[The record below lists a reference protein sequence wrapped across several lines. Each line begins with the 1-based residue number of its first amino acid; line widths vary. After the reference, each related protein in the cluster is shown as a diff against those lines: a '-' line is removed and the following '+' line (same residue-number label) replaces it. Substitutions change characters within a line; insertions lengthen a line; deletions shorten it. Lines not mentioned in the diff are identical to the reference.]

1 MTDEVPNSETKE
13 ELEPPLSPSLY
24 PLPNIDLETPK
35 EVPVM
40 ENEENG
46 NNIEEGPMPKSP
58 DFGGNSSSDYCH
70 QECVKMDLDIEASM
84 TVAPPACGIE
94 KLKKRFVKR
103 TKGYGVSDLEK
114 LHATICQEVRSHGDV
129 ENKMSAFRVLEQ
141 TVAGMKVKKNSVSQE
156 GMTL

>member
-114 LHATICQEVRSHGDV
+114 LHATICQEVRSQANFDDR
-129 ENKMSAFRVLEQ
+129 NWAFQVLKQ
-141 TVAGMKVKKNSVSQE
+141 SIAGVKVNVDSE
-156 GMTL
+156 H